1 MRVPET
7 ITLDDPHPY
16 VGSVVHVEEP
26 PSQVG
31 RQEQPDTIKRE
42 PHMSQ
47 DKIAHDNLEQRVQVL
62 EEKVQRLNEALGSGE
77 VLFLGPRQGN
87 GFWTV
92 LSFASWIM
100 VPLVFVFMYQYKKS
114 A

>member
-1 MRVPET
+1 
-7 ITLDDPHPY
+7 
-16 VGSVVHVEEP
+16 
-26 PSQVG
+26 
-31 RQEQPDTIKRE
+31 
-42 PHMSQ
+42 MSQ